1 MPGKVTI
8 AAAAYER
15 RKRYERIAEQAVR
28 LERLLG
34 LGPETIGT
42 YGDQGVILTPDQ
54 AAALLAIVDTGTCE
68 CRCMEGRDCGGCGHP
83 GCGYTR
89 PTP

>member
-1 MPGKVTI
+1 MTPDVVTPEQ
-8 AAAAYER
+8 AKAQRER
-15 RKRYERIAEQAVR
+15 VDAQAERIEKI
-28 LERLLG
+28 LG
-34 LGPETIGT
+34 LGPETIATFGWR
-42 YGDQGVILTPDQ
+42 VLLTPDQ
-54 AAALLAIVDTGTCE
+54 VDALLAIVDTGTCK